1 MQSHIDVPPKASKKR
16 FLKKII
22 FSSGVVGLVG
32 FFTKTYQIPGSRD
45 FSRNISQ
52 IFNFTLAY
60 IHIWQSFSVR
70 AT

>member
-1 MQSHIDVPPKASKKR
+1 MQSHIDVPPKASKKC

-52 IFNFTLAY
+52 IFNFILTY
-60 IHIWQSFSVR
+60 IHIWQSFNVN